1 MDVPAQAQKTNS
13 LSLCL
18 FVLLR
23 PLVDWMMPTHIENIS
38 IQTTNL
44 NTNLTLIDTPR
55 KMLYLLS
62 GHPVTQSSFGIKLS
76 ITPLIVLEGMVQDL
90 MSFNQRKYMETQV
103 AGALSPPHLGWSQT
117 NFYWIMIRE
126 TSYYL
131 KSQWYGHQKGKG
143 GLRWIGRLG
152 LTLHTQQTKATK
164 KTKKRQMTDE
174 NLLNGSGNSA
184 ECSVMT

>member
-44 NTNLTLIDTPR
+44 NTNLTLVDTPR

-62 GHPVTQSSFGIKLS
+62 GHPVTKSSLGIKLS
-76 ITPLIVLEGMVQDL
+76 ITPAYCVRRNGARFDEFQSEKIYGNSGNRCFISSTFGVVTNKFLLNHDKGDKLLFKITMVWTP
-90 MSFNQRKYMETQV
+90 R
-103 AGALSPPHLGWSQT
+103 
-117 NFYWIMIRE
+117 
-126 TSYYL
+126 
-131 KSQWYGHQKGKG
+131 GKG
-143 GLRWIGRLG
+143 RFEMNWKIGID
-152 LTLHTQQTKATK
+152 TTHSTNKSNI
-164 KTKKRQMTDE
+164 RQMTDE
-174 NLLNGSGNSA
+174 NLLYGSGNSA
-184 ECSVMT
+184 ERSVAT